1 MSALANAETTSRME
15 EPIVDPSRTSKL
27 AVAIVTYNSA
37 DVLPGLLD
45 SLGPG
50 LVGVDSHEVIVID
63 NDSRDSS
70 ADIAEAHPI
79 GARVVRTGRNGG
91 YAAGINA
98 AAAVLDDDTDILV
111 LNPDVRL
118 KPGCGQALSRLAS
131 KASVGI
137 VVPQILNEDETVA
150 RFLRREPSIVT
161 SWSDALLGT
170 KLAAQLG
177 LGEIVAD
184 ETIYRRGGHV
194 EWATGAALC
203 ISAQARRKVGDWDET
218 FFLYSEEV
226 DYMERVRSSGL
237 EVLYT
242 VDARAVHIGGEYH
255 ENTYLS
261 ALMTANR
268 IRYYSRHH
276 GSLPTLIFRLGIVV
290 GETMRAVLG
299 PGHRAALGA
308 AIRPGKLVRP
318 HFDAGTC

>member
-1 MSALANAETTSRME
+1 MSSLTNIGTKLARA
-15 EPIVDPSRTSKL
+15 EPIVGPKKSSKL

-37 DVLPGLLD
+37 SVLPGLLD
-45 SLGPG
+45 SLGSG
-50 LVGVDSHEVIVID
+50 LEGVDNHEVIVVD

-70 ADIAEAHPI
+70 ADIAEAHSI
-79 GARVVRTGRNGG
+79 GARVIRTGRNGG

-98 AAAVLDDDTDILV
+98 AAATLDADTDILV

-131 KASVGI
+131 KGSVGI

-170 KLAAQLG
+170 RLAAQIG

-184 ETIYRRGGHV
+184 EAIYQSGGTV

-203 ISAQARRKVGDWDET
+203 ISAEARRKVGDWDET

-226 DYMERVRSSGL
+226 DYMERVRRSGL
-237 EVLYT
+237 DVLYT
-242 VDARAVHIGGEYH
+242 IEARAVHIGGEYH

-268 IRYYSRHH
+268 IRYYARHH
-276 GSLPTLIFRLGIVV
+276 GPLATLIFRLGIVV
-290 GETMRAVLG
+290 GETMRAALG

-318 HFDAGTC
+318 RFDAGTC